1 MALRVAS
8 LAAVDAT
15 EDAGLRIAPRLA
27 RSPNR
32 PRNSGAPAGSEVE
45 SLAAM
50 LRRLLLS
57 LAIALLGLGTVLHGV
72 QASVMGV
79 GMVMAADSTDAPP
92 CGGCDGGTGDP
103 AACGAV
109 CAPGVA
115 LPSSPSVQIDVV
127 ADARPSGQSHWAES
141 FSGPPDPY
149 PPRS

>member
-1 MALRVAS
+1 
-8 LAAVDAT
+8 
-15 EDAGLRIAPRLA
+15 
-27 RSPNR
+27 
-32 PRNSGAPAGSEVE
+32 
-45 SLAAM
+45 M

-79 GMVMAADSTDAPP
+79 GMVMAADSTDALP

-115 LPSSPSVQIDVV
+115 LPSSPAVQIDVV
-127 ADARPSGQSHWAES
+127 AEARPSGQSHWAES